1 MNLLNLFADKTFIKR
16 ALKLALPMALQ
27 NLISSSLNLIDNI
40 IIGGMGEVAIASVGL
55 ANQYFFLLNLV
66 LFGTVSGASIFTA
79 QYWGNK
85 DIKNIKKVL
94 GLCLATAIIISS
106 IFMLGGLIIPKTII
120 GLFSN
125 DPKVIL
131 MGSNYLKIIVLSY
144 IITGISFTYSI
155 TLRSIGQVKAPMII
169 SIIALGIN
177 TFLNYTLVYGLGSF
191 HGIGVYGSAIATL
204 IARII
209 EFVMTISVVYKL
221 KYPIAVNIGELF
233 DLSFDFAKKF
243 FKVILPVILNES
255 IWALGVTVYAGIYAH
270 MGTKVI
276 AATNIVSTI
285 ERLSMVIFFGFCNA
299 AAIMIGNKIG
309 EKKEDEAFLYAKRFI
324 ILNPLLGIL
333 VGILIYFGAPYMLLL
348 YKISPTVHTYSKGM
362 LHVMGLFMWIKVF
375 NYTNVVGILR
385 SGGDTKFCL
394 FLDVGGMW
402 LVGVPAVALAGLYF
416 HLPIQQVYIF
426 VFMEE
431 AAKFIVGLPRIAS
444 KKWINNLVV
453 H

>member
-1 MNLLNLFADKTFIKR
+1 MNLLHLFADKEFIKKT
-16 ALKLALPMALQ
+16 LTLALPIGLQ

-66 LFGTVSGASIFTA
+66 LFGTISGASIFTA
-79 QYWGNK
+79 QYWGKK
-85 DIKNIKKVL
+85 DLKNIKRVL
-94 GLCLATAIIISS
+94 GLSLISAFIVS
-106 IFMLGGLIIPKTII
+106 AIFMLGGLLIPKLII

-125 DPKVIL
+125 DPKVIS
-131 MGSNYLKIIVLSY
+131 MGANYLKIIALSY
-144 IITGISFTYSI
+144 ILTGISLTYSI
-155 TLRSIGQVKAPMII
+155 TLRSIGQVKAPMIV
-169 SIIALGIN
+169 SIIALCIN
-177 TFLNYTLVYGLGSF
+177 TVLNFILVYGIGNF
-191 HGIGVYGSAIATL
+191 NGIGVYGSAIATL

-209 EFVMTISVVYKL
+209 EFCMMISIVYKL
-221 KYPIAVNIGELF
+221 KYPIAGKLKELF
-233 DLSFDFAKKF
+233 DLSFDFIKNF
-243 FKVILPVILNES
+243 FKVTVPVILNES
-255 IWALGVTVYAGIYAH
+255 IWALGITVYAAIYAH

-324 ILNPLLGIL
+324 ILNPLLGVIM
-333 VGILIYFGAPYMLLL
+333 GILIYLGAPYMLLL
-348 YKISPTVHTYSKGM
+348 YKVSPVVHTYSTDI
-362 LHVMGLFMWIKVF
+362 LHIIGIFLWVKVF

-402 LVGVPAVALAGLYF
+402 LVGVPLVALAGLYW

-431 AAKFIVGLPRIAS
+431 IAKFIVGLPRIAS